1 MITSDFVKK
10 RKHLFWSTKNY
21 DGLSNGAVV
30 EGILNYGDMNDVRE
44 LIALLG
50 IKEVAKIFRANTNR
64 VRVNY
69 RPEVV
74 NYFRLYFQK
83 YA

>member
-1 MITSDFVKK
+1 MTIGEFIRK

-21 DGLSNGAVV
+21 DGLSKEAVV
-30 EGILNYGDMNDVRE
+30 EGILNYGDMHDVRE

-50 IKEVAKIFRANTNR
+50 VKEVSKIFHEQTNR
-64 VRVNY
+64 LRINY
-69 RPEVV
+69 RPEVK
-74 NYFRLYFQK
+74 NYFQLYFQK

>member
-1 MITSDFVKK
+1 MNTADFVKK
-10 RKHLFWSTKNY
+10 RKPLFWSTRNY
-21 DGLSNGAVV
+21 CGLSNSAVV

-50 IKEVAKIFRANTNR
+50 IKEVAKIFRTQSSR
-64 VRVNY
+64 PRVNY
-69 RPEVV
+69 SPEIV
-74 NYFRLYFQK
+74 NYFQLYFNK